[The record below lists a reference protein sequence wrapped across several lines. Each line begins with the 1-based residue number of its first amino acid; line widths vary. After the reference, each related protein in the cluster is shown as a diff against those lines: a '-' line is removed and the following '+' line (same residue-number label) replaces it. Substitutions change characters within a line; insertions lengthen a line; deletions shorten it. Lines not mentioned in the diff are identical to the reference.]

1 MYFATLWLGFF
12 WITKKLQKT
21 IIKIVS
27 AFVDIIKRLRLFK
40 NEVRSLVFI
49 KESLKCINITCQS
62 WVGPQTTDS
71 LELTN
76 PYHIKETQIT
86 ETQIPKTIK
95 TQSVQRPSIGKC
107 CQYVPGQI
115 SQNSKPL
122 KSTLRNQPEIH
133 AEISV
138 SKEKE
143 LQVTKPQHVLISI
156 VCW

>member
-1 MYFATLWLGFF
+1 MYFATLWLCFLLNF
-12 WITKKLQKT
+12 KKIQKT
-21 IIKIVS
+21 IIKILS

-49 KESLKCINITCQS
+49 KESLKCINITGQS

-76 PYHIKETQIT
+76 SYHIKETQIT
-86 ETQIPKTIK
+86 ETQEPKTVK

-107 CQYVPGQI
+107 RKYVPGQI
-115 SQNSKPL
+115 GQNLKPI

-133 AEISV
+133 AEVFIG
-138 SKEKE
+138 KEKE
-143 LQVTKPQHVLISI
+143 LQVTKPQHILISI